1 MRAGEVL
8 VIPPEV
14 EPEVWVLQ
22 DTVVLDF
29 FAPTRP
35 DWRES
40 LPQYLKRKQ
49 TPGSE

>member
-1 MRAGEVL
+1 MRAGEEL

-22 DTVVLDF
+22 VTVVLDF

-35 DWRES
+35 DWRERP
-40 LPQYLKRKQ
+40 PQYLKGKQ

>member
-14 EPEVWVLQ
+14 EPELWVLQ

-29 FAPTRP
+29 FASTRH
-35 DWRES
+35 DWRERP
-40 LPQYLKRKQ
+40 PQYLKGKQ

>member
-1 MRAGEVL
+1 MRAGEEL

-14 EPEVWVLQ
+14 EPEVWVHQ

-35 DWRES
+35 DWRER
-40 LPQYLKRKQ
+40 PRQYSKGKQ